1 VGPHEERLRALL
13 AASGAPID
21 ETYVL
26 AHRFRNGR
34 AVAYAIAR
42 DREEALPRRR
52 PSALSDE

>member
-1 VGPHEERLRALL
+1 LRTLL

-21 ETYVL
+21 ETYVG